1 MYILTTHMFMFAL
14 PVALNQPWRAPL
26 LLLPT
31 ALLAQSIAT
40 PLLARLTSR
49 AADYHRVLFVTRI
62 REGEEVEF
70 ALLLAGIGIRFIGK

>member
-1 MYILTTHMFMFAL
+1 MFAL
-14 PVALNQPWRAPL
+14 PVALNQPWRASL
-26 LLLPT
+26 LLRLPT
-31 ALLAQSIAT
+31 ALLAKTIAT